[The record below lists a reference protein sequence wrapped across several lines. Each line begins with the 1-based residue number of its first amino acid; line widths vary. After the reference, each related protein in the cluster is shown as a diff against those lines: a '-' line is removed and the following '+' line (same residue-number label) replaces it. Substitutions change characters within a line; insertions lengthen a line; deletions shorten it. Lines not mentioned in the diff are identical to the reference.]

1 MSTQPHPS
9 TRRTLRILAIT
20 GLVGVLALGSLYGGW
35 KARKALMVRRAL
47 ATGLAAY
54 EQGDWET
61 ARLNLGRYVSVH
73 PDDAELL
80 GKYAYAQLA
89 VRPVKPENL
98 HQALG
103 AYRGVLRVQP
113 GDDEAFRRL
122 ALLYETTGNFGELA
136 HIATRR
142 LEVLPDDPAAII
154 AQAKDLIFREKRDAA
169 KATLEGLVGRLT
181 EQRGSCD
188 EFVEACGLLAGLTAA
203 PGGPDAVAR
212 ALAWLDQAVARCP
225 DSGLALVQRAARRQA
240 PAASQ
245 PAETAAQTAAA
256 RDDLERAEQLVELDP
271 PVRLMLS
278 EQWMMLREFDR
289 AAAQLQAAKQAEWAA
304 LERFFVDPADWT
316 AAVFIQEAK
325 LALLTE
331 DVAGGVARA
340 RSTLAELEGRPQRA
354 AILPIA
360 IELYVAGGHV
370 AEARPCLDEYVEA
383 LKLRGR
389 LAAGDEQLAWLR
401 AVIARAENKPYEV
414 IEQLAPVAG
423 QPGAR
428 PMIRALLAE
437 AYTRTGQAARAAQ
450 LLERTSV
457 DAAANPELA
466 RLAARSQIVRGAWG
480 DALGTLRAI
489 ENVRPDDPD
498 TKALR
503 LAAQLGVAYEQG
515 EPGADALTEVTR
527 DLAALRAAYP
537 DRPMVRLLLATLAER
552 RDGWEAAAEELKAA
566 IDECGES
573 LGLYRALARLYAGRG
588 RVEEAQG
595 TLQEACELYAERA
608 VAWLDLSELLVDR
621 QQVDAARATLK
632 RGLQSVADGAG
643 QTELRRRLGL
653 LDLLRGDR
661 EAGIAALRELA
672 AADPQDIPTR
682 ALLLE
687 LPEIVGDETTAAAL
701 VEEIKRTEGSNG
713 VTWRLHEARLWL
725 EQRDWRARRAA
736 IEAHLKYCLD
746 ADPGLTAPVLL
757 LGRLYEDL
765 GDWAAA
771 ESTYR
776 TALSR
781 AGSVDVAD
789 RLLALLGR
797 QRRFAEGRDLLQ
809 RMRQMLS
816 APALSAR
823 RLALDFGEQR
833 YDSAL
838 RELQARTAGADRDP
852 LDLVRLAWV
861 SYAQDR
867 NAAAALRYL
876 DQAAEA
882 GAAAVEVARVRVSL
896 LQDQGRSEEVEAV
909 LDELVNR
916 QPSPEAFL
924 LRAAYR
930 SSIGQKERA
939 EQDYAALAS
948 VAQNDYGV
956 AVLGEFYAQAGQLDR
971 AIEEWETGLRAY
983 PDSLTLRR
991 GLAKAYLT
999 RGGAGDRER
1008 ADELLAA
1015 LERALPDDTDLMWVR
1030 AVEAAQLDTPESLAR
1045 ARELLKLAVQGAAT
1059 RAEVYQGLCELAL
1072 RLGDAPTARDL
1083 AVRGLQVHPGTTGLL
1098 LAQARAELLR
1108 GNLDAAREPA
1118 RAARAADPQDVG
1130 TLEVLLEIAT
1140 RQQDRPAL
1148 RAGLAQLEEF
1158 IAARPT
1164 SDYLQVLRA
1173 QTHVALGD
1181 PDAARQTLAAFCA
1194 TEAGRTSLPALLTL
1208 QDLHR
1213 LAADY
1218 AAAQQTLDAA
1228 AALAPGHAGV
1238 RHGRVLLLAAQGR
1251 FDDLAALMQ
1260 GTEVKPEEADL
1271 LVSAAT
1277 ALAASPP
1284 HVSTAVALC
1293 QRARELAPR
1302 NVNALL
1308 ALGDLEYQR
1317 GDATA
1322 AQQAYRAVLA
1332 LQPNQPVA
1340 LNNLAW
1346 VLAEAGAELEQAL
1359 SAARQ
1364 AVAAQPTDA
1373 NYRDTLAFVLK
1384 RLGRLEDARA
1394 EYRRSADLTAP
1405 ASAPRARVLLRLAQV
1420 CAELADWPAVEQ
1432 CLKEALAVNN
1442 AQPIFAAE
1450 ERAEIDRLLTAAQQ
1464 D

>member
-1 MSTQPHPS
+1 MSTPPRPS
-9 TRRTLRILAIT
+9 TRRTLRILVLTA
-20 GLVGVLALGSLYGGW
+20 LVGVLAVGGLYGGW

-54 EQGDWET
+54 EQRDWET
-61 ARLNLGRYVSVH
+61 ARLNLGRYISVH

-80 GKYAYAQLA
+80 AKYAYAQLA
-89 VRPVKPENL
+89 VRPVKPESL
-98 HQALG
+98 VQALG
-103 AYRGVLRVQP
+103 AYRGALRVRP

-122 ALLYETTGNFGELA
+122 ALLYETTGNFGELG
-136 HIATRR
+136 HIAIRR
-142 LEVLPDDPAAII
+142 LEVRPNDPAAII
-154 AQAKDLIFREKRDAA
+154 ALARDLIFREKRDAA
-169 KATLEGLVGRLT
+169 RAALERLVTQLT
-181 EQRGSCD
+181 GGQGSCD
-188 EFVEACGLLAGLTAA
+188 EFVEACGLLAGLAA
-203 PGGPDAVAR
+203 PSGGPAAASTAIEWLERAVE
-212 ALAWLDQAVARCP
+212 RCP
-225 DSGLALVQRAARRQA
+225 DSGLALVQRAARRQVL
-240 PAASQ
+240 AASQ
-245 PAETAAQTAAA
+245 PADAAAQTAAA
-256 RDDLERAEQLVELDP
+256 RDDLERAERLAALDP

-278 EQWMMLREFDR
+278 EQWLVLREFDR
-289 AAAQLQAAKQAEWAA
+289 AATQLQAAKQADWAA
-304 LERFFVDPADWT
+304 LERHFVDPADWT

-325 LALLTE
+325 LALLTG
-331 DVAGGVARA
+331 DVAGGTALA
-340 RSTLAELEGRPQRA
+340 TNTLAELEGRPQRA
-354 AILPIA
+354 AVLPIA
-360 IELYVAGGHV
+360 VELYVAGGYV
-370 AEARPCLDEYVEA
+370 AEARQCLDDYVEA

-423 QPGAR
+423 QPGVR

-437 AYTRTGQAARAAQ
+437 AYTQTGQAARAAQ
-450 LLERTSV
+450 LFDRTPV
-457 DAAANPELA
+457 DATANPELA
-466 RLAARSQIVRGAWG
+466 RLAARAQMARGAWS
-480 DALGTLRAI
+480 DALGTLRAL

-498 TKALR
+498 TAVLR
-503 LAAQLGVAYEQG
+503 LAAQLGIAYEQG
-515 EPGADALTEVTR
+515 EPAADALAELTR
-527 DLAALRAAYP
+527 ELTTLRAAHP
-537 DRPMVRLLLATLAER
+537 DRPTVRLLLATIAER
-552 RDGWEAAAEELKAA
+552 REGWEAAAAELKAA
-566 IDECGES
+566 IDQCGET
-573 LGLYRALARLYAGRG
+573 LGLYRALARLYASHG

-595 TLQEACELYAERA
+595 TLEEACELYTERA

-621 QQVDAARATLK
+621 QQVDAARETLK
-632 RGLQSVADGAG
+632 RGLKSVADGLG

-653 LDLLRGDR
+653 LDLLQGDR
-661 EAGIAALRELA
+661 AGGIAALRELA
-672 AADPQDIPTR
+672 AADPQDLPTR

-687 LPEIVGDETTAAAL
+687 LPEITADEAVAAVL

-713 VTWRLHEARLWL
+713 VTWRLHEARRWL
-725 EQRDWRARRAA
+725 GQRDWRARRAA

-809 RMRQMLS
+809 RMRQLLS

-823 RLALDFGEQR
+823 RLALDLGEQR

-876 DQAAEA
+876 DQAAEG
-882 GAAAVEVARVRVSL
+882 GAAAVEVARVRTSI
-896 LQDQGRSEEVEAV
+896 LQDQGRAAEVEAV
-909 LDELVNR
+909 LDELVER

-930 SSIGQKERA
+930 SSAGQKELA

-971 AIEEWETGLRAY
+971 AIEEWEAGLRAY
-983 PDSLTLRR
+983 PGSLTLRR

-1015 LERALPDDTDLMWVR
+1015 LEQALPDDTDLMWMR
-1030 AVEAAQLDTPESLAR
+1030 AVEAVQLDTPESLAR
-1045 ARELLKLAVQGAAT
+1045 ARELLKQAVQGAAT

-1072 RLGDAPTARDL
+1072 RMGEAATARDL
-1083 AVRGLQVHPGTTGLL
+1083 AARGLQVNPGVAGLL

-1118 RAARAADPQDVG
+1118 RAARAADPQNVG
-1130 TLEVLLEIAT
+1130 ALEVLLEIAM
-1140 RQQDRPAL
+1140 RQQDHPAL
-1148 RAGLAQLEEF
+1148 RAGLAQLEEL
-1158 IAARPT
+1158 IAAQPAD
-1164 SDYLQVLRA
+1164 DYLQVLRA
-1173 QTHVALGD
+1173 QTHMALGD
-1181 PDAARQTLAAFCA
+1181 ADAARQALAAFCA
-1194 TEAGRTSLPALLTL
+1194 TGAGRTSLPALLTL

-1213 LAADY
+1213 LATDY

-1228 AALAPGHAGV
+1228 AALEPGHPGV

-1251 FDDLAALMQ
+1251 FDDLLAQMQ
-1260 GTEVKPEEADL
+1260 NAPVKPEDADL

-1284 HVSTAVALC
+1284 HLSAAIALC
-1293 QRARELAPR
+1293 QRAREIAPR

-1346 VLAEAGAELEQAL
+1346 VLAEGGAELEQAL
-1359 SAARQ
+1359 AAARQ

-1384 RLGRLEDARA
+1384 RLGRLEDART

-1420 CAELADWPAVEQ
+1420 CAELADWPAVQQ
-1432 CLKEALAVNN
+1432 CLKEALVVHSE
-1442 AQPIFAAE
+1442 QPIFAAE
-1450 ERAEIDRLLTAAQQ
+1450 ERAEIDRLLAAAQQ
-1464 D
+1464 R

>member
-9 TRRTLRILAIT
+9 TRRTLRILALT
-20 GLVGVLALGSLYGGW
+20 TLVGVLALGGLYGGW
-35 KARKALMVRRAL
+35 KARKALMVRRVL
-47 ATGLAAY
+47 ATGLAAF
-54 EQGDWET
+54 EERDWET

-103 AYRGVLRVQP
+103 AYRAVLRLHP
-113 GDDEAFRRL
+113 EDDEAFQRL
-122 ALLYETTGNFGELA
+122 VLLYEATGNFGELA

-142 LEVLPDDPAAII
+142 LEVRPDDPAAII
-154 AQAKDLIFREKRDAA
+154 AQTKDLLFRERRDAA
-169 KATLEGLVGRLT
+169 RAALEGLVERLEGRD
-181 EQRGSCD
+181 GACP
-188 EFVEACGLLAGLTAA
+188 EFVEACGLLAALTAA
-203 PGGPDAVAR
+203 PGGPDALAQ
-212 ALAWLDQAVARCP
+212 AIAWLDRAVARCP

-240 PAASQ
+240 LASSQ
-245 PAETAAQTAAA
+245 PTDATAHNVAA
-256 RDDLERAEQLVELDP
+256 REDLQRAEQLAEPDP

-325 LALLTE
+325 LALLTD
-331 DVAGGVARA
+331 DVAGGVTRA

-354 AILPIA
+354 AVLPIA
-360 IELYVAGGHV
+360 VELYVAGRQV
-370 AEARPCLDEYVEA
+370 AAARQYLDEYVEA

-389 LAAGDEQLAWLR
+389 LAAGDEQLAWLQ
-401 AVIARAENKPYEV
+401 AVIARAENKPYDV
-414 IEQLAPVAG
+414 INHLAPLAD

-428 PMIRALLAE
+428 PMIRVLLAE
-437 AYTRTGQAARAAQ
+437 AYTQTGQAARAAR
-450 LLERTSV
+450 LFHR
-457 DAAANPELA
+457 AALDPTASPELA
-466 RLAARSQIVRGAWG
+466 RLAARAQMARGAWS
-480 DALGTLRAI
+480 DALGTLRSL
-489 ENVRPDDPD
+489 EHVRTDDPD
-498 TKALR
+498 TAVLR
-503 LAAQLGVAYEQG
+503 LAVQLGAAHERG
-515 EPGADALTEVTR
+515 EPPAEALAEVADE
-527 DLAALRAAYP
+527 LATLRAAHP
-537 DRPMVRLLLATLAER
+537 ESATIRLLLAAITER
-552 RDGWEAAAEELKAA
+552 RDGWEAAAGELKAA
-566 IDECGES
+566 IDECGEA
-573 LGLYRALARLYAGRG
+573 LELYRALARLYASRG
-588 RVEEAQG
+588 RPEDAQS

-608 VAWLDLSELLVDR
+608 AAWLDLSELLVDR
-621 QQVDAARATLK
+621 QQIDAAREVLV
-632 RGLQSVADGAG
+632 RGLTFVPAGAG

-653 LDLLRGDR
+653 LDLLKGEW

-672 AADPQDIPTR
+672 ASDPQDIPTR

-687 LPEIVGDETTAAAL
+687 LPEITADEAVATAL
-701 VEEIKRTEGSNG
+701 VGEIKAVEGANG
-713 VTWRLHEARLWL
+713 LTWRLHEARLWL
-725 EQRDWRARRAA
+725 GQRDWRARRAA

-797 QRRFAEGRDLLQ
+797 QRRFAEARDLLQ
-809 RMRQMLS
+809 RMQQILS
-816 APALSAR
+816 AQALSAR
-823 RLALDFGEQR
+823 RITLDLSEER

-838 RELQARTAGADRDP
+838 RELQALTAGADRDP

-861 SYAQDR
+861 SYAQYR

-876 DQAAEA
+876 DHAAEA
-882 GAAAVEVARVRVSL
+882 GAAAVEVARVRVSI

-916 QPSPEAFL
+916 HPSPEALL
-924 LRAAYR
+924 LRAAYH
-930 SSIGQKERA
+930 SSAGQSELA

-956 AVLGEFYAQAGQLDR
+956 AALGEFYAQSGRLDR

-1008 ADELLAA
+1008 ADKLLAD
-1015 LERALPDDTDLMWVR
+1015 LEQDLPDDTDLIWVR
-1030 AVEAAQLDTPESLAR
+1030 AVEAAQTDTPESLAR
-1045 ARELLKLAVQGAAT
+1045 ARELLQRAGQAAPT

-1072 RLGDAPTARDL
+1072 RLGEAATARDL
-1083 AVRGLQVHPGTTGLL
+1083 ARRGLQVHAGDGGLL
-1098 LAQARAELLR
+1098 LAQARAELRL

-1118 RAARAADPQDVG
+1118 RAARAADPKNVG
-1130 TLEVLLEIAT
+1130 ALEVLLEIAM
-1140 RQQDRPAL
+1140 RQQDHPAL
-1148 RAGLAQLEEF
+1148 RAGLTQLEEL
-1158 IAARPT
+1158 IAGQPT

-1218 AAAQQTLDAA
+1218 AAAQQALDAA

-1238 RHGRVLLLAAQGR
+1238 RHGRVQLLAAQGR
-1251 FDDLAALMQ
+1251 FDDLAALVQ
-1260 GTEVKPEEADL
+1260 NTEVKPEEADL

-1277 ALAASPP
+1277 ALAASPN
-1284 HVSTAVALC
+1284 HLEQAIALC
-1293 QRARELAPR
+1293 QQARELAPR

-1317 GDATA
+1317 GNATA
-1322 AQQAYRAVLA
+1322 ALQAYRAVLT
-1332 LQPNQPVA
+1332 LEPSQPVA
-1340 LNNLAW
+1340 ANNLAW
-1346 VLAEAGAELEQAL
+1346 VLAEAGNDLEQAL

-1384 RLGRLEDARA
+1384 RLGRLDEART
-1394 EYRRSADLTAP
+1394 EYRRSADLTPP
-1405 ASAPRARVLLRLAQV
+1405 ASAPRARALVRLAQV
-1420 CAELADWPAVEQ
+1420 CAELADWPAAEQ
-1432 CLKEALAVNN
+1432 CLKEALAVNSP
-1442 AQPIFAAE
+1442 QPIFAAE
-1450 ERAEIDRLLTAAQQ
+1450 ERAEIDRLLAAARQH
-1464 D
+1464 

>member
-9 TRRTLRILAIT
+9 TRRTLRILVVTA
-20 GLVGVLALGSLYGGW
+20 LVGVLALGGLYGGW
-35 KARKALMVRRAL
+35 KARKALMIRRAL
-47 ATGLAAY
+47 AVGLAAY
-54 EQGDWET
+54 DQGDWET
-61 ARLNLGRYVSVH
+61 ARLNLGRYISVY
-73 PDDAELL
+73 PDDADVLAR
-80 GKYAYAQLA
+80 YAYAQLS

-98 HQALG
+98 HQAIG
-103 AYRGVLRVQP
+103 AYRSVLRVRP
-113 GDDEAFRRL
+113 DDDEAFRRL
-122 ALLYETTGNFGELA
+122 TLLYETTGNLGELS

-142 LEVLPDDPAAII
+142 LEVRPDDPAAII

-169 KATLEGLVGRLT
+169 RAALEGLVARLA
-181 EQRGSCD
+181 EQPRECD
-188 EFVEACGLLAGLTAA
+188 EFVEACGLLVGLTAVPA
-203 PGGPDAVAR
+203 GPDAASQ
-212 ALAWLDQAVARCP
+212 AIQWLDRAVARCP
-225 DSGLALVQRAARRQA
+225 QSGLALVHRAARRQA
-240 PAASQ
+240 LAASQ
-245 PAETAAQTAAA
+245 PADAAAQTAAA
-256 RDDLERAEQLVELDP
+256 REDLERAEQLAELEP

-278 EQWMMLREFDR
+278 EQWMILRQFDR
-289 AAAQLQAAKQAEWAA
+289 AAAQLQAAKQADWAA
-304 LERFFVDPADWT
+304 LERFFVDPADWR

-331 DVAGGVARA
+331 DVAGGVARTG
-340 RSTLAELEGRPQRA
+340 STLAELEGRPQRA

-360 IELYVAGGHV
+360 VELYVAGGHA
-370 AEARPCLDEYVEA
+370 AEAQRCLDEYMEA

-401 AVIARAENKPYEV
+401 AIIARAEKKPYEV

-437 AYTRTGQAARAAQ
+437 AYTQTGQPARAAQ
-450 LLERTSV
+450 LFDRAAV
-457 DAAANPELA
+457 DAMASPELA
-466 RLAARSQIVRGAWG
+466 RLAARAQMARGAWS
-480 DALGTLRAI
+480 DALGTLRAL

-503 LAAQLGVAYEQG
+503 LAAQLGVAYEQR
-515 EPGADALTEVTR
+515 EPAADALAEVTR
-527 DLAALRAAYP
+527 ELSTLRATHADNP
-537 DRPMVRLLLATLAER
+537 TVRLLLATLTER
-552 RDGWEAAAEELKAA
+552 RDGWEAAAGELKAA

-573 LGLYRALARLYAGRG
+573 LGLYRALARLYASNGRP
-588 RVEEAQG
+588 EEAQS
-595 TLQEACELYAERA
+595 TLQEACELYTERA

-621 QQVDAARATLK
+621 QQVDAARETLK
-632 RGLQSVADGAG
+632 RGLRSVADGAG

-653 LDLLRGDR
+653 LDLLQGERA
-661 EAGIAALRELA
+661 AGIAALKELA
-672 AADPQDIPTR
+672 ANDPRDIPTR

-687 LPEIVGDETTAAAL
+687 LPEIVGEEATAAAL

-725 EQRDWRARRAA
+725 GQRDWRARRAA

-781 AGSVDVAD
+781 AVSVDVAD

-809 RMRQMLS
+809 RMQRLLS
-816 APALSAR
+816 AQALSAR
-823 RLALDFGEQR
+823 RLALDIGEQR

-838 RELQARTAGADRDP
+838 RELQARTAGTERDP

-867 NAAAALRYL
+867 NAVAALRYL

-882 GAAAVEVARVRVSL
+882 GAAALEVARVRVSI
-896 LQDQGRSEEVEAV
+896 LQDQGRSAEVEAV
-909 LDELVNR
+909 LNELINR

-924 LRAAYR
+924 LRGSYR
-930 SSIGQKERA
+930 SSAGQSDLA

-948 VAQNDYGV
+948 TAQNDYGV
-956 AVLGEFYAQAGQLDR
+956 AVLGEFYAQSGRLDR
-971 AIEEWETGLRAY
+971 AIEEWEAGLRAY
-983 PDSLTLRR
+983 PDSQMLRR

-999 RGGAGDRER
+999 RGGAGDRAR

-1015 LERALPDDTDLMWVR
+1015 LEQTLPDDTDLMWVR
-1030 AVEAAQLDTPESLAR
+1030 VVEAVQLDKPESLAR
-1045 ARELLKLAVQGAAT
+1045 ARELLKQAVQGAAT
-1059 RAEVYQGLCELAL
+1059 RAEVYRGLCELAL
-1072 RLGDAPTARDL
+1072 RLGEAATARDL
-1083 AVRGLQVHPGTTGLL
+1083 AVRGLQVNPGDAALL
-1098 LAQARAELLR
+1098 LAQARAVLASGRL
-1108 GNLDAAREPA
+1108 GAAREPA
-1118 RAARAADPQDVG
+1118 RAAQAADPPNVG
-1130 TLEVLLEIAT
+1130 ALEVLLEVAA

-1148 RAGLAQLEEF
+1148 RTGLARLEEF
-1158 IAARPT
+1158 IAGQPT

-1173 QTHVALGD
+1173 QTHMALGE
-1181 PDAARQTLAAFCA
+1181 PGPARQALAEFCA

-1213 LAADY
+1213 LADDFT
-1218 AAAQQTLDAA
+1218 AAEQTLDAA
-1228 AALAPGHAGV
+1228 AALEPGHPGV
-1238 RHGRVLLLAAQGR
+1238 LHGRVQLLAAQGR
-1251 FDDLAALMQ
+1251 FDDLVTLAQDARVDKQ
-1260 GTEVKPEEADL
+1260 NADV

-1277 ALAASPP
+1277 ALAASPV
-1284 HVSTAVALC
+1284 HRAQAVALC
-1293 QRARELAPR
+1293 QRARELAPQ
-1302 NVNALL
+1302 NVSALL

-1364 AVAAQPTDA
+1364 AVAAQPADA

-1405 ASAPRARVLLRLAQV
+1405 ASAPRARVLVRLAQV

-1432 CLKEALAVNN
+1432 CLNEALAVHGT
-1442 AQPIFAAE
+1442 QPVFAAE
-1450 ERAEIDRLLTAAQQ
+1450 EQAEIDRLRAAAHQR
-1464 D
+1464 